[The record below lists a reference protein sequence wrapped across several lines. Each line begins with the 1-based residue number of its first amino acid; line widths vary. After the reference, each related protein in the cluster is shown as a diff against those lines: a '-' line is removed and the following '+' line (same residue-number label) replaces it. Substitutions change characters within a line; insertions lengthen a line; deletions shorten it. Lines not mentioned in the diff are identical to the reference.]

1 MNWWNAKNF
10 RHKRPYLE
18 RRMHMIKAVR
28 AFFDEQGFMEVETP
42 ILQVCPAMDVHLHG
56 FATTLKGVDLKNKKQ
71 LYLHTSPEFEMKKL
85 LVAGLPK
92 IYQICH
98 VFRNGE
104 DSKRH
109 SAEFTMIEWYRA
121 KASYKEIMDDCER
134 LLFEVSAA
142 LGIDTLRYKKHEC
155 DPFAEVE
162 RLSVA
167 EAFER
172 YAGINLENCL
182 DNDQLFKELIEEQGM
197 HTAEDD
203 RWDDLFFRVMMEK
216 IEPFL
221 GMGNATILYD
231 YPVSMASLSRKKE
244 SDPRFAERFELYVC
258 GIELANAF
266 SELTDPAEQRKRFVE
281 EMDTK
286 EKLYGER
293 YPVDEDFIAAI
304 EHGMPKAGGIALGL
318 DRLAMLCSG
327 AEDID
332 DVLWCGKV

>member
-1 MNWWNAKNF
+1 MA
-10 RHKRPYLE
+10 
-18 RRMHMIKAVR
+18 MIKAVR
-28 AFFDEQGFMEVETP
+28 RFFDDQDFYEVETP
-42 ILQVCPAMDVHLHG
+42 VLQVCPAMDVHLHG
-56 FATTLKGVDLKNKKQ
+56 FSTILKGVDLKNKAN

-92 IYQICH
+92 LYQICH

-134 LLFEVSAA
+134 LLFEVAVA
-142 LGIDTLRYKKHEC
+142 LGVDKLCYKTYEC

-162 RLSVA
+162 RLSVVD
-167 EAFER
+167 AFDQ
-172 YAGINLENCL
+172 YAGIALEPCL
-182 DNDQLFKELIEEQGM
+182 DDTLLFRDIVAEQGI

-221 GMGNATILYD
+221 GMGRPTILYD
-231 YPVSMASLSRKKE
+231 YPVSMASLSRKKK

-258 GIELANAF
+258 GVELANAF
-266 SELTDPAEQRKRFVE
+266 SELTDPKEQRARFIS
-281 EMDTK
+281 EMNEK
-286 EKLYGER
+286 EKLYKER
-293 YPVDEDFIAAI
+293 YPVDEDFLAAI
-304 EHGMPKAGGIALGL
+304 EYGMPEAGGIALGL
-318 DRLAMLCSG
+318 DRLAMLISG
-327 AEDID
+327 VDDIN
-332 DVLWCGKV
+332 DVLWCEKV